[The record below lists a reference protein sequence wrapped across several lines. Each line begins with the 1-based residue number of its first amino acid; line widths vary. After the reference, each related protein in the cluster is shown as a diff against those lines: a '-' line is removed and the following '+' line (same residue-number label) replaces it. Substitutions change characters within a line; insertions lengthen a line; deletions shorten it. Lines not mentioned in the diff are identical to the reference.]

1 MDLYD
6 LYCIYKGGQTIF
18 HKRFGAVKI
27 DQDLVTA
34 FLTAIENFSKEVL
47 PTADPL
53 RVIEKGDVKVILA
66 YGENICAALVCG
78 GTTMTDVELLKTRL
92 DFILTQ
98 IQKTFAATLKNWSGR
113 LADFTGMGDII
124 EDNLKDIIR
133 VSIPPPLLELIE
145 NPEKYFF
152 TIDERGLYLYNSYLR
167 QNKGYKT
174 FLSRLGIESDWIDM
188 ILNELKNGRYNGKQ
202 LSQDIGLE
210 INRTMTIIR
219 DLKLRGV
226 ILMWM

>member
-66 YGENICAALVCG
+66 YGDNICSALVCG
-78 GTTMTDVELLKTRL
+78 GITMAEVDKLTNKLDLILKS
-92 DFILTQ
+92 
-98 IQKTFAATLKNWSGR
+98 IQQTFAQTLKNWSGR
-113 LADFTGMGDII
+113 LADFEGMGDII
-124 EDNLKDIIR
+124 EENLKDIIR
-133 VSIPPPLLELIE
+133 VSVPPALAELID
-145 NPEKYFF
+145 NPEKYYF
-152 TIDERGLYLYNSYLR
+152 TIDDRGIYLYNSYLR
-167 QNKGYKT
+167 QNKGYKI
-174 FLSRLGIESDWIDM
+174 FLSRLGIEADWIDM

-210 INRTMTIIR
+210 IARTMAIVR
-219 DLKLRGV
+219 DLKLRGIV
-226 ILMWM
+226 LMWM